1 MRHVLDILSD
11 PFAVCCFANMAKRKE
26 TVTTEV
32 RGDKLEITPLGAG
45 NEVGR
50 SSVFMTFK
58 GKNILVRAQR
68 EKLSCVRGGASSK
81 PGEKENESESWGPLE
96 SGDFKTTFSRPQP

>member
-1 MRHVLDILSD
+1 
-11 PFAVCCFANMAKRKE
+11 MAKRKE
-26 TVTTEV
+26 TVSTDV

-58 GKNILVRAQR
+58 GKNILVRTLVKGAV
-68 EKLSCVRGGASSK
+68 KFGNDGFLS
-81 PGEKENESESWGPLE
+81 
-96 SGDFKTTFSRPQP
+96 